1 MAAQRLAFGV
11 EKMCRL
17 FAVSRSGF
25 YRWNRGGESKR
36 AAEDRPLL
44 NPIQRIFEST
54 RGRHG
59 SRRFTAELRDQGCTC
74 SRPWLTPA
82 NTNSI
87 KVVLLKQGS
96 LLSSTPEK

>member
-1 MAAQRLAFGV
+1 MPTF
-11 EKMCRL
+11 CRKPERIL
-17 FAVSRSGF
+17 SLGA
-25 YRWNRGGESKR
+25 RGGENRR

-59 SRRFTAELRDQGCTC
+59 SRRITTELRDQGCTC
-74 SRPWLTPA
+74 SRPGLTPA